1 MQFYAKKANLCPEFL
16 VIQGQFVGHVIQFL
30 LGGLGKGGA
39 VAPQGRK
46 GGKNLRTGL
55 HAHAGVFHEKVPVVP
70 RVGQIYYVGIVAM
83 HGVLRF
89 VRSALR
95 WWPLPAGPCP

>member
-16 VIQGQFVGHVIQFL
+16 VVQRQFVGHVVQFL

-46 GGKNLRTGL
+46 GSENLRTGL
-55 HAHAGVFHEKVPVVP
+55 HAHAGVLHEKIPVVP
-70 RVGQIYYVGIVAM
+70 RVGQVYYVCVVLS
-83 HGVLRF
+83 HG
-89 VRSALR
+89 S
-95 WWPLPAGPCP
+95 